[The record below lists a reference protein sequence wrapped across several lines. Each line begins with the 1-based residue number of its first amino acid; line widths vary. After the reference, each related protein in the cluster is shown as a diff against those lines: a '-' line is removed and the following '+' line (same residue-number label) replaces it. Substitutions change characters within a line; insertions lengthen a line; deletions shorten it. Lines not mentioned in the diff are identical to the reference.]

1 MLTETQK
8 YRLVKK
14 INATLSVYDKFA
26 ESDALQV
33 WVNTLMQYPIEES
46 ESAFEVHCKTSK
58 FPPRPADIVEIIQ
71 RKYAGLWK
79 SPDEAWAVARQL
91 GDQRL
96 SIVTTD
102 VILEALDGLYGL
114 LEEDP
119 IAARMAFKS
128 AYERIMQAGK
138 VSGRVPKTHF
148 SPGHDPV
155 QRLEAA
161 NEACWIGVEQQKVTA
176 YIEAPLTTHALQ
188 SIVNQRAAQNDEHF
202 DPFSDPEI
210 VRALQKIGIKVPQA
224 S

>member
-8 YRLVKK
+8 YSLVKK

-26 ESDALQV
+26 EPDALKF
-33 WVNTLMQYPIEES
+33 WVDALSAYPIEEIETALS
-46 ESAFEVHCKTSK
+46 VHGRTSK
-58 FPPRPADIVEIIQ
+58 FPPKPADIIEIIN

-79 SPDEAWAVARQL
+79 TADEAWAVARQL

-96 SIVTTD
+96 SLVITD
-102 VILEALDGLYGL
+102 VIMEAMDGLYGL
-114 LEEDP
+114 LEDDP

-138 VSGRVPKTHF
+138 ISGRVPQIHF
-148 SPGHDPV
+148 SPGFDAT

-161 NEACWIGVEQQKVTA
+161 NEACWVGIDQQKVSA
-176 YIEAPLTTHALQ
+176 YLEAPLTTNGLQ
-188 SIVNQRAAQNDEHF
+188 AIVNQQAAKNDEHF
-202 DPFSDPEI
+202 DPFNDPE
-210 VRALQKIGIKVPQA
+210 VVAALQKLGIKVPNA

>member
-1 MLTETQK
+1 MLSQTDKKAFAEILNCALIIYGQVADPTVMRTWFTLLQPYSLTEMEHAFQ
-8 YRLVKK
+8 
-14 INATLSVYDKFA
+14 VYLTSNKFSPKP
-26 ESDALQV
+26 SD
-33 WVNTLMQYPIEES
+33 I
-46 ESAFEVHCKTSK
+46 
-58 FPPRPADIVEIIQ
+58 IEIIH

-114 LEEDP
+114 LEDDP

-128 AYERIMQAGK
+128 AYERIMLAGK
-138 VSGRVPKTHF
+138 VSGRVPKVHF
-148 SPGHDPV
+148 SPGFDAT

-161 NEACWIGVEQQKVTA
+161 NEACWIGVEQQKVST
-176 YIEAPLTTHALQ
+176 YLETPLTTHGLQ
-188 SIVNQRAAQNDEHF
+188 AIVDQRAAQNDEHF

-210 VRALQKIGIKVPQA
+210 VRALQKIGIRVPQA

>member
-26 ESDALQV
+26 EPDALQV
-33 WVNTLMQYPIEES
+33 WVNTLMTYPIEEI
-46 ESAFEVHCKTSK
+46 ESALDVHCQLSK
-58 FPPRPADIVEIIQ
+58 FPPKPADIIEIIN

-79 SPDEAWAVARQL
+79 TPDEAWAVGRQM
-91 GDQRL
+91 GNQRL

-102 VILEALDGLYGL
+102 VILEAMDGLYTL
-114 LEEDP
+114 LEDDP

-138 VSGRVPKTHF
+138 VSGRVPKIHF
-148 SPGHDPV
+148 SPGFDAT

-161 NEACWIGVEQQKVTA
+161 NEACWIGVEQQKVSA
-176 YIEAPLTTHALQ
+176 YLEAPLTTHGLQ
-188 SIVNQRAAQNDEHF
+188 AIVDQRAAQNDEHF

>member
-26 ESDALQV
+26 EPDALQV
-33 WVNTLMQYPIEES
+33 WVNTLMTYPIEEI
-46 ESAFEVHCKTSK
+46 ESALDVHCQLSK
-58 FPPRPADIVEIIQ
+58 FPPKPADIIEIIN

-79 SPDEAWAVARQL
+79 TPDEAWAVARQL

-114 LEEDP
+114 VEDDP

-138 VSGRVPKTHF
+138 VSGRVPKIHF
-148 SPGHDPV
+148 SPGFDAT

-161 NEACWIGVEQQKVTA
+161 NEACWIGVEQQKVSA
-176 YIEAPLTTHALQ
+176 YLEAPLTTHGLQ
-188 SIVNQRAAQNDEHF
+188 AIVDQRAAQNDEHF

-210 VRALQKIGIKVPQA
+210 VRALQKIGIKVPNA

>member
-14 INATLSVYDKFA
+14 INATLSVYYKFA
-26 ESDALQV
+26 MPDALQV
-33 WVNTLMQYPIEES
+33 WLNALLKHPLDEI
-46 ESAFEVHCKTSK
+46 ESALDAHCQISK
-58 FPPRPADIVEIIQ
+58 FPPKPADIIDIIN

-79 SPDEAWAVARQL
+79 TPDEAWAVAKQL

-96 SIVTTD
+96 SLVTTD

-114 LEEDP
+114 LEDDP
-119 IAARMAFKS
+119 IACRMAFKS
-128 AYERIMQAGK
+128 AYERIMLAGK
-138 VSGRVPKTHF
+138 VSGRVPKIHF

-161 NEACWIGVEQQKVTA
+161 NEACWIGVEQQKVST
-176 YIEAPLTTHALQ
+176 YLETPLTTHGLQ
-188 SIVNQRAAQNDEHF
+188 AIVDQRAAQNDEHF
-202 DPFSDPEI
+202 DPFGDPEI
-210 VRALQKIGIKVPQA
+210 VSALQKIGINVPQA